1 MRDEIGGKIMKKFVG
16 LKAKTYYY
24 WINDSSED
32 KIAKGKKKVCQKR
45 EIKFHYCKNCLEA
58 TQLENKINHIEKN
71 EINANSHKT
80 DHKEFIKNDKL
91 LLKTQ

>member
-1 MRDEIGGKIMKKFVG
+1 M
-16 LKAKTYYY
+16 
-24 WINDSSED
+24 
-32 KIAKGKKKVCQKR
+32 CQKR
-45 EIKFHYCKNCLEA
+45 EIKFHDCKNCLEA

-80 DHKEFIKNDKL
+80 DHNEFIKNDKL